1 MANLFSREEFAVW
14 TGVPIALDDD
24 YATMVMATASA
35 LVVDAAN
42 APAWETDP
50 DSAPR
55 TAKLIA
61 LRVARRGY
69 LNPDQ
74 EISSSVGP
82 ISASILRD
90 AAAGMMLT
98 EDELEQL
105 LKVAPGGD
113 PLAGSLWVQRTTRGD
128 EQMLPIIE
136 LPAGG
141 PNGGW
146 IPYAYEGETSAF
158 GDPMADG
165 YDPIAFLQLQEQ
177 VATLNTLLAGL
188 DGDKAD
194 VSYVNAQ
201 LALKA
206 ATTALTA
213 GLAGKASTSVTDG
226 LDTRL
231 DAAEG
236 TLTAKAD
243 TTALTAGLAAKAD
256 TTALTAGLAGKAS
269 TAALTSGLAGKAD
282 QSAVDAAL
290 ALKASQT
297 DLDDLFAEVDTKADD
312 TATTAALALKAN
324 AADLGPQIEVD
335 DTEPTSGSGKLWADT
350 TGI

>member
-1 MANLFSREEFAVW
+1 MANLFTREEFGVW
-14 TGVPIALDDD
+14 VGLPIASDDEF
-24 YATMVMATASA
+24 AMMVMATASA
-35 LVVDAAN
+35 LVVDAAG
-42 APAWETDP
+42 APGWETDP
-50 DSAPR
+50 STAPR

-177 VATLNTLLAGL
+177 VETLNGLLADLGA
-188 DGDKAD
+188 DKAD

-213 GLAGKASTSVTDG
+213 GLAGKAAISVTDG

-236 TLTAKAD
+236 VLATNSDDIDTLT
-243 TTALTAGLAAKAD
+243 TGLAAKAD

-269 TAALTSGLAGKAD
+269 TAALTAGLAGKAD

-290 ALKASQT
+290 ALKASQA
-297 DLDDLFAEVDTKADD
+297 DLDDLFAEVDT
-312 TATTAALALKAN
+312 KAN